1 MGRRR
6 GEKERAPL
14 PVTISKI
21 RFNLS
26 AAAGLPEAI
35 VSETPRIPE
44 ISMSR
49 IWQALRQAEQERAR
63 AVAPQG
69 VPDIEETERE
79 PVSDETSLATKD
91 SERRKGLRHSH
102 ETTLL
107 VYGSDAEKQP
117 FHEQSE
123 SIDANENG
131 CLLSLTSTVSRGQRL
146 FLTNMRNQAEQE
158 CKVVYVGR
166 RTRGKSRVGVEF
178 TQAAPHFWR
187 LR

>member
-1 MGRRR
+1 
-6 GEKERAPL
+6 
-14 PVTISKI
+14 
-21 RFNLS
+21 
-26 AAAGLPEAI
+26 
-35 VSETPRIPE
+35 
-44 ISMSR
+44 MSR

-63 AVAPQG
+63 ATSPQDG
-69 VPDIEETERE
+69 PPIEEMERE
-79 PVSDETSLATKD
+79 PVSDESYPSAKD

-131 CLLSLTSTVSRGQRL
+131 CLLALTSSVSRGQRL

-166 RTRGKSRVGVEF
+166 RTRGKVRVGVEF
-178 TQAAPHFWR
+178 THAAPHFWR